1 MCIIS
6 TTEHSARC
14 PSTCF
19 DSRMLA
25 NNHAY
30 EKWEERILSKENGKR
45 EIRYYLVS
53 TSASP
58 LLAVVGMEKRDR
70 HYSYVVSEEF
80 LQAIGPNPAINTNEK
95 WTSRKNVK
103 EWLES
108 LVRENNQPPTNSNH
122 YVPAHEGNGSDAI
135 TTSEVSGIPGPCGV
149 QLEEPTPTEQASFQ
163 VNDDVELLIQDL
175 DMPDCWCK
183 CKIMDISKRRWKVQC
198 NDMMDADG
206 SGKLEQYVPPPR
218 LARLD
223 KLSMR
228 HCKRLTIRPCP
239 AEEDSPTTYKV
250 GAAIDAWR
258 NNRWWEGF
266 ILTGESLSNSDSY
279 HVFLPGLG
287 DPMFMTLHRR
297 NLRPS
302 RDWVNNIW
310 VAVQPLPDV
319 YGAIQSCYT
328 QRGE

>member
-1 MCIIS
+1 
-6 TTEHSARC
+6 
-14 PSTCF
+14 
-19 DSRMLA
+19 MLA